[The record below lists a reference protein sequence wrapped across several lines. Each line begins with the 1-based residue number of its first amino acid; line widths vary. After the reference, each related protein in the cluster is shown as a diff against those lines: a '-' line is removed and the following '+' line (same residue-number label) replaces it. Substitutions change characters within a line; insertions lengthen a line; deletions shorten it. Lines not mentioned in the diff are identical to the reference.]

1 MAKPNSSTVTVGSPY
16 DLTAGY
22 VYYGLKSA
30 VTKIPTTAS
39 ESVDTTQL
47 TLLGHITSDGI
58 ELSEDSSTTKIYAF
72 GGVAVRTVRT
82 EYSESVAF
90 ALMQA
95 ADADVAKF
103 VYGPDNV
110 TVDDDGMPQIK
121 HTGDLMPEY
130 VLVIDLLVAP
140 EIKERF
146 VFESAQLTE
155 RDTIT
160 LNGEDPSGRQVT
172 LALNPGADGKTT
184 THDYFAKV
192 ATD

>member
-1 MAKPNSSTVTVGSPY
+1 MAKPDASTVTVGSPF
-16 DLTAGY
+16 DLASGY
-22 VYYGLKSA
+22 VYFALKGKA
-30 VTKIPTTAS
+30 DAPTTAS
-39 ESVDTTQL
+39 EAIDTTKF
-47 TLLGHITSDGI
+47 TTLGHLNSDGI

-82 EYSESVAF
+82 EYSESVSF
-90 ALMQA
+90 ALIQA

-110 TVDDDGMPQIK
+110 TVDEDGLPQIK

-130 VLVIDLLVAP
+130 VVVIDLLVAP
-140 EIKERF
+140 DIKERF

-155 RDTIT
+155 RDTLT
-160 LNGEDPSGRQVT
+160 LNGEDASGRQVT
-172 LALNPGADGKTT
+172 LSLNPGADGKTT

-192 ATD
+192 SE